1 MNDIILK
8 QCSSLEKIFLNDIE
22 IREGYTGNSVLRG
35 EEISYQIAFKAKEER
50 SFMANVSIDA
60 PKGCS
65 AELYLVENVPCSFP
79 IYPFCEDEDYITKE
93 PGLFPDLLL
102 PVENKE
108 FLVSPYQWRS
118 IWVTLKTSASIT
130 SGNHTI
136 TVTFKSEKENVCE
149 SICFDLSVIDAEK
162 EPAERIFTQWFY
174 ADCIADAHKVEIFS
188 QRHWELIESYIKMAG
203 ENGINMLLT
212 PVLTPPLDTEV
223 GAERPTVQLVDVF
236 KEGECYRFGYEKLE
250 RWIGIMQRHNVKYI
264 EISHLFT
271 QWGAKCAPKVIA
283 EENGKMI
290 KLFGWETEATSNEYS
305 NFLSQFIPSLR
316 KFLSERGLLKNT
328 YFHISD
334 EPNKDNLESYL
345 SAKEVAQKYLEGC
358 NVIDALSSLDF
369 YKKGVVKKP
378 VVATTSIEKFIG
390 ENVPDLWAYYCCSQ
404 FERTANRFL
413 AMPSYRNRILGVQL
427 YRYNIQ
433 GFLHWGYNFYYS
445 QLSRF
450 FCDPH
455 RITDSYGGFPGGD
468 AFIVYPGEDCA
479 LPSLRLK
486 VFYEMIQDVAALE
499 KLEKLVGRDEV
510 IRLIDE
516 TAGEVITFKSYP
528 RNSEFLLKLRRK
540 VNEQI
545 ENKSEILLTKRR

>member
-1 MNDIILK
+1 MNGIILK
-8 QCSSLEKIFLNDIE
+8 QCSSLEKIFLNDKE
-22 IREGYTGNSVLRG
+22 IQDGYTGSSVLRG

-50 SFMANVSIDA
+50 SFMASVGIDA

-118 IWVTLKTSASIT
+118 IWVTLKTDTNIK
-130 SGNHTI
+130 SGKNNI
-136 TVTFKSEKENVCE
+136 TVTFKCDKENVCE
-149 SICFDLSVIDAEK
+149 STSFNLTVIDVEK
-162 EPAERIFTQWFY
+162 DSTERIFTQWIY
-174 ADCIADAHKVEIFS
+174 ADCIADAHQVQVFS
-188 QRHWELIESYIKMAG
+188 PKHWELIESYIKMAG

-212 PVLTPPLDTEV
+212 PVLTPPLDTEI
-223 GAERPTVQLVDVF
+223 GAERPTVQLVDVY
-236 KEGECYRFGYEKLE
+236 KDGENYSFGFEKLE
-250 RWIGIMQRHNVKYI
+250 RWIGIMQRHNIKYI

-271 QWGAKCAPKVIA
+271 QWGAKSAPKVVV
-283 EENGKMI
+283 EENGRII
-290 KLFGWETEATSNEYS
+290 KLFGWKTKATSKEYA

-316 KFLSERGLLKNT
+316 SFLSERVLLERT

-334 EPNKDNLESYL
+334 EPNEDNLADYL

-378 VVATTSIEKFIG
+378 VVATTRVETFVE

-404 FERTANRFL
+404 YDSVANRFL

-450 FCDPH
+450 YCDPY
-455 RITDSYGGFPGGD
+455 RFTDSYGGFPGGD
-468 AFIVYPGEDCA
+468 PFIVYPGENGA

-486 VFYEMIQDVAALE
+486 VFCEMIQDVAALE

-516 TAGEVITFKSYP
+516 TAGEIITFKEYP
-528 RNSEFLLKLRRK
+528 RNSEFLLNLRQK

-545 ENKSEILLTKRR
+545 EKAC